1 MRSVSLVFL
10 ACLAACG
17 PANNGGDDDVEPTDA
32 RRVDG
37 PADAPPGDSTEE
49 LPSKV
54 YAHTGKTLY
63 VIDTTTLNQ
72 TRIGDFTNLGAT
84 SMTDIAVDR
93 DGKMWGISFTK
104 IYEIDPNT
112 AAATERAAFGA
123 VRGFSSLSFVPRDAA
138 NPDGPEILIAA
149 NDNGAVFRIDL
160 DLVANTATAV
170 QIGTYGMQGATVIGS
185 SGDIVSVRGFGTVAT
200 VNVGTG
206 RDYLARLD
214 PANGWRATIV
224 GTGTGFDNIFGLG
237 FWAGKLYGFVD
248 DGFDANTGAFVDIN
262 PMTGAATLIRAGDVR
277 WFGAG
282 VTTSAP
288 LIP

>member
-1 MRSVSLVFL
+1 MRAVALVL
-10 ACLAACG
+10 ALAACG
-17 PANNGGDDDVEPTDA
+17 PSQGDDDDDTPIVDA
-32 RRVDG
+32 RTTDG
-37 PADAPPGDSTEE
+37 PADAAPGDTSNE
-49 LPSKV
+49 LPSRV

-63 VIDTTTLNQ
+63 RLETATLAE
-72 TRIGDFTNLGAT
+72 TRIGDFTNLGT
-84 SMTDIAVDR
+84 SSMTDIAVDR
-93 DGKMWGISFTK
+93 DERMVGITMTK
-104 IYEIDPNT
+104 IYEVDPAT
-112 AAATERAAFGA
+112 AAATELATFGT
-123 VRGFSSLSFVPRDAA
+123 VRGFTSLSFVPADPA

-149 NDNGAVFRIDL
+149 NDGGLVYRIDV
-160 DLVANTATAV
+160 DMVAHTATAT
-170 QIGTYGMQGATVIGS
+170 QIGAYGMQGGTTIGS

-214 PANGWRATIV
+214 PTMGWKATVV

-248 DGFDANTGAFVDIN
+248 DGAVAMTGAFVEIN
-262 PMTGAATLIRAGDVR
+262 PTTGAATLVRAGNLR

-282 VTTSAP
+282 VTTVAP